1 MIGSIEVMKANVIEV
16 REVRV
21 RCGADEAV
29 RGVSFS
35 VAEGRIYALLGARGA
50 GKTTLLESVAGTRRP
65 TSGTVRVRG
74 ADPYEQSD
82 AMRTGAV
89 WRDGGLFPGLT
100 VAEVVDT
107 WRRWTLDP
115 LTRDEALRLT
125 GLAALA
131 DVPFERLTGAQRRL
145 LDLALALV
153 GRSDVLFLDEPT
165 AGLDAGAARWI
176 WSVLRFLAA
185 NGVTILVATHD
196 VDEACR
202 ADWIGV
208 LDKGVLVVGDMT
220 GDRTGGRRAAG
231 PRAA

>member
-1 MIGSIEVMKANVIEV
+1 MRANVIEV
-16 REVRV
+16 RELRV
-21 RCGADEAV
+21 RLGDGEAL
-29 RGVSFS
+29 RGVSFT
-35 VAEGRIYALLGARGA
+35 VAQGEIYALLGGHGA
-50 GKTTLLESVAGTRRP
+50 GKTTLLETVAGDRRP

-74 ADPYEQSD
+74 ADPYAGRD
-82 AMRTGAV
+82 AMRAGAV

-125 GLAALA
+125 GLGAVA
-131 DVPFERLTGAQRRL
+131 DVPFEKLGGGQRRQ

-165 AGLDAGAARWI
+165 AGLGGDDARRV
-176 WSVLRFLAA
+176 WSVLRSLAAA
-185 NGVTILVATHD
+185 NGVTVLLTTRD

-202 ADWIGV
+202 ADRVGV
-208 LDKGVLVVGDMT
+208 MAEGRLPVGRHPFGV
-220 GDRTGGRRAAG
+220 RAA
-231 PRAA
+231 